1 MLVIV
6 IDLPVLI
13 ELLMFLTFIAINDC
27 TDMNNE
33 HTFTELDDFA
43 EIQTMAISEQNFVI
57 ENITESSEVA
67 DEIEVS
73 YNTIE
78 EKDEE
83 DMKECDDKIEDF
95 E

>member
-1 MLVIV
+1 M
-6 IDLPVLI
+6 IDLPALI
-13 ELLMFLTFIAINDC
+13 ELLMILYIIAINDC

-43 EIQTMAISEQNFVI
+43 EIPTMAISEQNFVI

-67 DEIEVS
+67 DEIEIS

-78 EKDEE
+78 DKDEE
-83 DMKECDDKIEDF
+83 EMKESEDKIEDL